1 MSGPWTITNRGS
13 AGAAATASQAA
24 PTSGL
29 AQGVQLR
36 LRALSASLAGSAA
49 GADQLVVRDGV
60 SGTGGIIWQWGL
72 LGPANG
78 ADRVVF
84 DGVDLLVFPRDELMI
99 RFVAGVT
106 SDPESVKTADDN

>member
-49 GADQLVVRDGV
+49 GADQLVVRDGA
-60 SGTGGIIWQWGL
+60 SGTGAIIWPWDL
-72 LGPANG
+72 SVPANG
-78 ADRVVF
+78 GDRVLF
-84 DGVDLLVFPRDELMI
+84 FGLDLRGFPGNALTIE
-99 RFVAGVT
+99 FFACVP
-106 SDPESVKTADDN
+106 S